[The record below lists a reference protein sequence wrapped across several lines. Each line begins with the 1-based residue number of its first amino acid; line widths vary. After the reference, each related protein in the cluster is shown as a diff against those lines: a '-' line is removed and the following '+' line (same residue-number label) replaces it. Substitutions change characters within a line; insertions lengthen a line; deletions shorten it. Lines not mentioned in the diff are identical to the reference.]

1 MPVKLP
7 RMILILDIAAML
19 TALTAAW
26 LWWQASHS
34 TLRRVDKT
42 EAFDY
47 HDFNRLIVAYNRTQI
62 LNSRAAVATAASAL
76 CVALRFAAGF
86 AGI

>member
-1 MPVKLP
+1 
-7 RMILILDIAAML
+7 MIVFLDIAAMV
-19 TALTAAW
+19 TALAAAW

-34 TLRRVDKT
+34 TLRRVEKT

-62 LNSRAAVATAASAL
+62 LNSRAALATALSAL
-76 CVALRFAAGF
+76 CVAGRFAAGF
-86 AGI
+86 AGL